1 MNDNEK
7 LDLKKINEDFELYV
21 ECLCSIEEQIKM
33 LQKIYKTQKAL
44 LEYCQMQESKI
55 KELEG

>member
-1 MNDNEK
+1 
-7 LDLKKINEDFELYV
+7 V